1 MSSEEDLEE
10 RIAAALNDNIVTDSE
25 DEDPEKLMEL
35 SSLVSK
41 KAKEVIAQKRKALA
55 PRHVRRQKAKALA
68 DRKFLTRT
76 VTKKVKNIVQKFP
89 DIGNT
94 IEAFVEASNVGA
106 DAWRRT
112 GVLTFDGNT
121 RLKIKVTYSRI
132 QQHLQE
138 KYNHKFSYGLV
149 VQLCVARN

>member
-55 PRHVRRQKAKALA
+55 RHVRRQKAKALA
-68 DRKFLTRT
+68 PGKHAAHPHLFFLRQL
-76 VTKKVKNIVQKFP
+76 KN
-89 DIGNT
+89 
-94 IEAFVEASNVGA
+94 
-106 DAWRRT
+106 
-112 GVLTFDGNT
+112 
-121 RLKIKVTYSRI
+121 
-132 QQHLQE
+132 
-138 KYNHKFSYGLV
+138 
-149 VQLCVARN
+149 